1 MTRKPEARPS
11 QQPVIVGFERHL
23 SVAEV
28 ADILRRS
35 PRTIRDWIID
45 GCPTPN
51 GRVKLQAAKL
61 GRSWTVRPDWLAVF
75 EFRVRAP
82 VVRPALDLDEGG
94 EA

>member
-1 MTRKPEARPS
+1 MTRKSEPRHA
-11 QQPVIVGFERHL
+11 QPLVIAGFERHL

-28 ADILRRS
+28 ADLLRRS
-35 PRTIRDWIID
+35 PRTIRDWIVD

-61 GRSWTVRPDWLAVF
+61 GRSWTVKPDWLAVF

-82 VVRPALDLDEGG
+82 VVRPALELDEGKEG
-94 EA
+94 